1 MKVEERLYNV
11 TEVALIVNSSIN
23 SINNWYRF
31 KKQNPDNEYAKIL
44 PDFIQKGQRR
54 TRYWKQSDI
63 DKLLEFKSKL
73 PKGRNGI
80 LGSVTQKWN
89 KNSRLYYRKDVSY
102 EN

>member
-1 MKVEERLYNV
+1 MKNERLFNV

-31 KKQNPDNEYAKIL
+31 KKLNPDNEYAKLL
-44 PDFIQKGQRR
+44 PDFIQKGERR

-63 DKLLEFKSKL
+63 DKLLEFKNKL

-89 KNSRLYYRKDVSY
+89 KNSKLYYRKDTNY

>member
-1 MKVEERLYNV
+1 MFNV

-31 KKQNPDNEYAKIL
+31 KKLNPDNEYAKLL
-44 PDFIQKGQRR
+44 PDFIQKGERR

-63 DKLLEFKSKL
+63 DKLLEFKNKL

-89 KNSRLYYRKDVSY
+89 KNSKLYYRKDTNY